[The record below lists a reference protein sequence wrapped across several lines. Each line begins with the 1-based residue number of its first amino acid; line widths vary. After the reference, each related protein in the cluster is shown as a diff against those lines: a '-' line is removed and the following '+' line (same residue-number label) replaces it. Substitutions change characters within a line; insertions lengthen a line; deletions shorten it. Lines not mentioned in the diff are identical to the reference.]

1 MEWLGFGP
9 TDPADDSFVVTM
21 HNLKVCAPF
30 AETTSPQN
38 ALAYRALD
46 IENNRCIDQ

>member
-21 HNLKVCAPF
+21 YNVKVCAPY
-30 AETTSPQN
+30 AEVHVLQK
-38 ALAYRALD
+38 R
-46 IENNRCIDQ
+46 DQHSGSFGVIF